1 MIKEPPFDIY
11 KEPVYDVNQIKKI
24 LPHRNPFLLVD
35 KILELGDNYIVG
47 LKNVTMDEP
56 FFMGHFPDEPLMP
69 GVLQVEAM
77 AQTGGVFVLNTMPDP
92 ENYSTYFLKINN
104 VRFRSKVVPG
114 DTIVFSIDFTTPVKR
129 GISTLK
135 GKAYVGNRVVMEGE
149 MTAQVVKTKG

>member
-11 KEPVYDVNQIKKI
+11 KEPVYNINQIKKI
-24 LPHRNPFLLVD
+24 LPHRSPFLLID
-35 KILELGDNYIVG
+35 KILEVGSDYIIG
-47 LKNVTMDEP
+47 LKNVTMNEP
-56 FFMGHFPDEPLMP
+56 FFMGHFPNEPIMP

-77 AQTGGVFVLNTMPDP
+77 AQTGGVFVLHNVANP

-114 DTIVFSIDFTTPVKR
+114 DTLIFSIELTAPVKR

-135 GKAYVGNRVVMEGE
+135 GKAFVGNRIVMEGE
-149 MTAQVVKTKG
+149 MTAQIVNNKE